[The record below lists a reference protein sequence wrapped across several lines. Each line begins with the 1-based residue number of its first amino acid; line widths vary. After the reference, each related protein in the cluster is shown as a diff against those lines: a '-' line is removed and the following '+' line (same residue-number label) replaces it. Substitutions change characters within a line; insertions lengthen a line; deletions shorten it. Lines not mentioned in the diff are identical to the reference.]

1 MKHYNSAA
9 PPIQNCICAAC
20 NFSLPACNVT
30 HSPPLPPLNPLKS
43 SMVGP
48 RRLCGHILAVA
59 VTHNA
64 LLNMLPNQAAK
75 PCVHIGFEVA
85 NRMKSKEH
93 YEQHKKKVTVVF
105 IVLFLQIFVIEL
117 YAADVSKKFLADQFA
132 DNDLLSVLFG
142 K

>member
-1 MKHYNSAA
+1 
-9 PPIQNCICAAC
+9 
-20 NFSLPACNVT
+20 
-30 HSPPLPPLNPLKS
+30 
-43 SMVGP
+43 
-48 RRLCGHILAVA
+48 
-59 VTHNA
+59 
-64 LLNMLPNQAAK
+64 MLPNQAAK